1 MLLLLLLLLVF
12 SCFVLLLSCF
22 ADVRLPVEEKACAY
36 LQSQADRV
44 QVEID
49 ETTAKV
55 AEVADTVAAA
65 AETVAA
71 AIVHHPELQWEQAA
85 SAMMWP
91 KVGAAKDL
99 FDKDKRLRDFT

>member
-1 MLLLLLLLLVF
+1 VH
-12 SCFVLLLSCF
+12 
-22 ADVRLPVEEKACAY
+22 

-49 ETTAKV
+49 ETTAKL
-55 AEVADTVAAA
+55 AEFAGRVAAA

-85 SAMMWP
+85 SAMMVP
-91 KVGAAKDL
+91 KLGAAKDL
-99 FDKDKRLRDFT
+99 FHKDKCLRDFT